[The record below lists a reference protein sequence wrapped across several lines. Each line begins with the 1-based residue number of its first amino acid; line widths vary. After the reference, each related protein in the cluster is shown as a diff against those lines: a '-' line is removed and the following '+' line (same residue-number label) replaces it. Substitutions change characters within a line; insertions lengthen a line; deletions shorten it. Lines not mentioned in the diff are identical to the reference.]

1 MTEIILLSFLSA
13 PGLSLGPSENTV
25 YDYEINIQLKKKAD
39 KPLVSSGC
47 LHISSFEAKTVN
59 VV

>member
-1 MTEIILLSFLSA
+1 MI
-13 PGLSLGPSENTV
+13 
-25 YDYEINIQLKKKAD
+25 YDYEINIWLRKKAD

-47 LHISSFEAKTVN
+47 LHTSSFEAKTVN